1 MNPIRTICNNTL
13 ILFENNEVTSIG
25 VVLVSMILFFG
36 SLFAI
41 GYLVATLAEKY
52 WLTK

>member
-1 MNPIRTICNNTL
+1 MNPIRTICNNAL
-13 ILFENNEVTSIG
+13 ILFENNDVVTVGI
-25 VVLVSMILFFG
+25 VLVSMVGFFG

-41 GYLVATLAEKY
+41 GYLVSTLTEKY